1 MMENIRPESPQ
12 TDTMT
17 SGASFVSADENIG
30 KYQIALISL
39 CFKNYLCQ
47 VWILQELEPAAGK
60 KMLLSYW

>member
-47 VWILQELEPAAGK
+47 V
-60 KMLLSYW
+60 